1 MSRWPIQLLCI
12 NAVVVMVVLVVSS
25 NQAWGMQGTWHAM
38 TYALVSANIAAGL
51 GFALKGVL
59 EALVR
64 RNTPLLA
71 VVAGGVIVATAVGCL
86 SAQVVLMEIG
96 FIGPRYFWKTYL
108 ETLQIGMPL
117 AIVFGLGAFVYGSL
131 QGRIHEMEAK
141 VHAQEVSEQR
151 ALKLAAEA
159 RLHSL
164 EARIHPHFLFNT
176 LNSVMSLIVADPVK
190 AEQTVGRLAV
200 LLRVSLDNTNQPL
213 IPLRQELEMIQSY
226 IDIESVRFGGKLQG
240 FIDVAAEFHNAQ
252 VPPMALQSLVENAVK
267 HGITPQDECGKVW
280 VSASAKDGELSI
292 EVRDS
297 GPGFDLAAIPAG
309 RGLDNLV
316 ERLDALFGDKARL
329 NVVRRDGYSV
339 VEMILPRV

>member
-1 MSRWPIQLLCI
+1 
-12 NAVVVMVVLVVSS
+12 
-25 NQAWGMQGTWHAM
+25 
-38 TYALVSANIAAGL
+38 
-51 GFALKGVL
+51 
-59 EALVR
+59 
-64 RNTPLLA
+64 
-71 VVAGGVIVATAVGCL
+71 
-86 SAQVVLMEIG
+86 
-96 FIGPRYFWKTYL
+96 
-108 ETLQIGMPL
+108 
-117 AIVFGLGAFVYGSL
+117 
-131 QGRIHEMEAK
+131 
-141 VHAQEVSEQR
+141 
-151 ALKLAAEA
+151 
-159 RLHSL
+159 
-164 EARIHPHFLFNT
+164 
-176 LNSVMSLIVADPVK
+176 
-190 AEQTVGRLAV
+190 
-200 LLRVSLDNTNQPL
+200 
-213 IPLRQELEMIQSY
+213 MIQSY
-226 IDIESVRFGGKLQG
+226 IDIESVRFGSKLQG